1 MRTRPAPALVGCTVA
16 ALLAVGWTARPVSA
30 SDVVSSP
37 RKSAEGSLDSS
48 TARARSSAG
57 GLAVQVSASPS
68 PATTAGTVRLR
79 VKAGME
85 HARGALS
92 YDLSYGDGTTG
103 SNVTP
108 DVCLGG
114 SGSPRRVTWRLRH
127 RYRAA
132 GTYHVAV
139 TVGAACS
146 PYRVTARVTVHVRWA
161 PAPKRPPASESPVC
175 TANPRLEA
183 LVVHRD
189 VRLPENRFGF
199 SFPARVVVDHPGQVR
214 SVARVLCSL
223 SPMPAGT
230 FSCPADLGIEYVL
243 DFSAP
248 DRRFARV
255 AVDASGCEGVSGVAS
270 ATLRATTT
278 LWGALGRALG
288 LTPRPAGP
296 TYGYPFGSRGRAAAF
311 VPPTVP

>member
-16 ALLAVGWTARPVSA
+16 ALLAVGCTARPVSA
-30 SDVVSSP
+30 SDAVSSP
-37 RKSAEGSLDSS
+37 RKGAGESLVSS
-48 TARARSSAG
+48 TARARSRAN

-68 PATTAGTVRLR
+68 LATTADTVRLW
-79 VKAGME
+79 VEAAME

-103 SNVTP
+103 GNVTP
-108 DVCLGG
+108 DVCVGG

-139 TVGAACS
+139 TVGAVCS
-146 PYRVTARVTVHVRWA
+146 SYRVTARLTIHVRWA
-161 PAPKRPPASESPVC
+161 HVPKLAPVSESPVC
-175 TANPRLEA
+175 ATIPHLDA

-214 SVARVLCSL
+214 SVAQALCSL

-230 FSCPADLGIEYVL
+230 LSCPADLGIEYVL
-243 DFSAP
+243 YFSAP

-255 AVDASGCEGVSGVAS
+255 VVDASGCEGVSGVAS
-270 ATLRATTT
+270 TTLRATTA
-278 LWGALGRALG
+278 LWDALGRALG
-288 LTPRPAGP
+288 LTLRPTGP
-296 TYGYPFGSRGRAAAF
+296 TFGYPFGSRGRAAAF